1 MDDLSMLAYPAVPA
15 PQSDLHALEAFPWLV
30 RADAAE
36 PTITDGSGKAG
47 REGAKRLIHAGIAFA
62 FAALCGGASYLA
74 LGMIEEPAALVQPA
88 SVPQAIAAPATF
100 AAAEANAAEA
110 AAGSAA
116 AGEARQARL
125 IEQEQTARASQAAR
139 MGPPEPAR
147 KPSPAPR
154 INPAP
159 VTGHALAS
167 EAVGATATPSHPTP
181 PEVVDH
187 PASAA
192 TLQAYRTAMDESRAA
207 VREVIRLASRQKPPR
222 DASAEAQTGY
232 RHRQQ
237 NAAAAR
243 DYRKYLDTLAR
254 SMRGT
259 PSETVAQQSLE
270 RARQT
275 LGYLKRMQADSQASL
290 W

>member
-1 MDDLSMLAYPAVPA
+1 MLADPAVPA

-30 RADAAE
+30 HPDAAQ
-36 PTITDGSGKAG
+36 PTMSDRIGKAG
-47 REGAKRLIHAGIAFA
+47 REGAKRLIHAGIAIA

-74 LGMIEEPAALVQPA
+74 LGVIEEPAVLVQPA
-88 SVPQAIAAPATF
+88 RIPQAIAAPATF
-100 AAAEANAAEA
+100 VAAEANAAEA
-110 AAGSAA
+110 AAGE
-116 AGEARQARL
+116 AGQARF
-125 IEQEQTARASQAAR
+125 IKQEQSARAPQAAPL
-139 MGPPEPAR
+139 GLPEPAR

-167 EAVGATATPSHPTP
+167 ETMSATATPSHPTP
-181 PEVVDH
+181 PEIVDH

-192 TLQAYRTAMDESRAA
+192 TLQAYRSAMDESRAA
-207 VREVIRLASRQKPPR
+207 VREVIRLASRHKPPR
-222 DASAEAQTGY
+222 DASAEAQIGY

-259 PSETVAQQSLE
+259 PSEAVAQQSLE
-270 RARQT
+270 RAQQT